1 MRDIIRV
8 ICKYFHSFVSSK
20 NYILGRLEFQ
30 LDTDN
35 REFQDALQLI
45 THTRQSVFLTG
56 KAGTGKSTFLK
67 YICNHTK
74 KKYVVLAPTGI
85 AAINAGGVTLHS
97 FFKLP
102 FRPMLPDDP
111 DLSLSHGRIFEF
123 FKYPKEKRKIIAE
136 VDLIIIDEIS
146 MVRAD
151 IIDCVDRILRVYS
164 GNMRLPFGGKQLL
177 FVGDVFQ
184 LEPVVPSDQK
194 EILSLFYASPFFFSA
209 RVFKDINL
217 VPIEL
222 QKVYRQTDSVFINIL
237 DRIRNN
243 AARKQELDTLNG
255 RYFPSFEPQN
265 EDMYITL
272 ATRRDQVDFIN
283 EKKLAELPG
292 EEYVSV
298 GKIEGDF
305 PESSLPT
312 QLNLS
317 IKEQAQVIFID
328 NDYERRWVNG
338 TIGMVSGIDENGN
351 VYVLLESGV
360 EHLVEPTSWRNY
372 KYKYNEKEKRI
383 EEEIVGTFEQLPI
396 RLAWAITV
404 HKSQG
409 LTFSRVVVDL
419 TGGVFAG
426 GQTYVALSRCTSLEG
441 LVLKSKISSRDIF
454 IRKEIVEFSQIFN
467 NQALIEKS
475 IKESEAELQYG
486 RAAQGFRQGN
496 MKEAVEAFAAAVS
509 KRNELD
515 NPMVQRLLRLKL
527 QALNSQKAQIKA
539 LREELHSLRETQ
551 KEYAH
556 EYYLMGNECITK
568 AHDANAAIRCFDK
581 ALNLN
586 PNYVE
591 AWVRKGVTLL
601 DIGEDY
607 DAQVCLNKAVKLS
620 PKSFKARYNRGKCLL
635 KLKYYDEAIL
645 DFQQAVSI
653 KPKHAASHEYLA
665 EGFRAIGEDE
675 LAQRHQDIADA
686 LRGGEDI

>member
-1 MRDIIRV
+1 MSHLYLD
-8 ICKYFHSFVSSK
+8 
-20 NYILGRLEFQ
+20 FQ
-30 LDTDN
+30 LDTN
-35 REFQDALQLI
+35 NKEFQDALQLI

>member
-1 MRDIIRV
+1 MD
-8 ICKYFHSFVSSK
+8 
-20 NYILGRLEFQ
+20 FQ
-30 LDTDN
+30 LDTN
-35 REFQDALQLI
+35 NKEFQDALQLI

-222 QKVYRQTDSVFINIL
+222 QKVYRQTDPVFINVL

-372 KYKYNEKEKRI
+372 KYKYNEKERRI

-454 IRKEIVEFSQIFN
+454 IRKEIVEFSQISN

-645 DFQQAVSI
+645 DFQQAISI

-675 LAQRHQDIADA
+675 LAQQHQDIADA

>member
-1 MRDIIRV
+1 MD
-8 ICKYFHSFVSSK
+8 
-20 NYILGRLEFQ
+20 FQ
-30 LDTDN
+30 LDTN
-35 REFQDALQLI
+35 NKEFQDALQLI

-136 VDLIIIDEIS
+136 VDLVIIDEIS

-351 VYVLLESGV
+351 VYVLLENGV

-496 MKEAVEAFAAAVS
+496 IKEAVEAFAAAVS

>member
-1 MRDIIRV
+1 MD
-8 ICKYFHSFVSSK
+8 
-20 NYILGRLEFQ
+20 FQ
-30 LDTDN
+30 LDTN
-35 REFQDALQLI
+35 NKEFQDALQLI

-123 FKYPKEKRKIIAE
+123 FKYPKEKRIIIAE

-475 IKESEAELQYG
+475 LKESEAELQYG
-486 RAAQGFRQGN
+486 RAAQGFRLGN
-496 MKEAVEAFAAAVS
+496 MQEAVEAFAAAVS

-645 DFQQAVSI
+645 DFQQAISI

-675 LAQRHQDIADA
+675 LAQQHQDIADA

>member
-1 MRDIIRV
+1 M
-8 ICKYFHSFVSSK
+8 
-20 NYILGRLEFQ
+20 
-30 LDTDN
+30 
-35 REFQDALQLI
+35 QLI

-475 IKESEAELQYG
+475 LKESEAELQYG
-486 RAAQGFRQGN
+486 RAAQGFRLGN
-496 MKEAVEAFAAAVS
+496 MQEAVEAFAAAVS

-645 DFQQAVSI
+645 DFQQAISI

-675 LAQRHQDIADA
+675 LAQQHQDIADA

>member
-1 MRDIIRV
+1 MD
-8 ICKYFHSFVSSK
+8 
-20 NYILGRLEFQ
+20 FQ
-30 LDTDN
+30 LDTN
-35 REFQDALQLI
+35 NKEFQDALQLI

-136 VDLIIIDEIS
+136 VDLIITDEIS

-360 EHLVEPTSWRNY
+360 EHLVEPASWRNY

-441 LVLKSKISSRDIF
+441 LVLKSNISSRDIF